1 MRAPLVTRRRAV
13 WALLASIVLVGVASL
28 VWLSYR
34 AVGEWQRSTARL
46 VDQRS
51 EEALTLLTIALNRD
65 MKGVHHTVLASFT
78 ESTFDIDRRYELE
91 DVFAQAFAR
100 FPYPESFFVWRNR
113 PTGPS
118 SIIFNRVD
126 RTPRWA
132 GRRNVEAAYPVV
144 AIDDAPVTRALIEQ
158 IQANAAG
165 GRFAAFDT
173 TIDATRYQVV
183 VHLLYQS
190 TRERPLLGAVGFTV
204 DRDWVAQH
212 YFQEI
217 LEQISRIGQ
226 VDAGLSLG
234 VSDETNQTVASTHPQ
249 AKREGVLHERRFPF
263 SFLDADLIG
272 DSLGSI
278 PPALPWTLSVSA
290 VDNRA
295 LAAAARGSTRT
306 LWLTLLSAAV
316 AIMGI
321 LLTLRALKAGA
332 DLTAMQSEFVASA
345 THELKTPLA
354 VFQLI
359 ADTLSKGR
367 YGSEETIRVYGNL
380 LAEQTQLLERL
391 IDNVLAY
398 ASLAHVARRYD
409 FQIVAPAELVE
420 GALERFDAR
429 LVAAGLDVTVDVAPG
444 LPRIRADR
452 ASMLQALDNLIDNA
466 IKYSP
471 PDQPLAICAAARDR
485 RVLLQISDRGPGIPV
500 QEREKVFQKFYRG
513 TTVAIAGSGLGLAIA
528 RRVIEDHGGTI
539 AIGDTDP
546 HGTTITISLPAASE
560 T

>member
-1 MRAPLVTRRRAV
+1 M
-13 WALLASIVLVGVASL
+13 
-28 VWLSYR
+28 
-34 AVGEWQRSTARL
+34 
-46 VDQRS
+46 
-51 EEALTLLTIALNRD
+51 
-65 MKGVHHTVLASFT
+65 
-78 ESTFDIDRRYELE
+78 
-91 DVFAQAFAR
+91 
-100 FPYPESFFVWRNR
+100 
-113 PTGPS
+113 
-118 SIIFNRVD
+118 
-126 RTPRWA
+126 
-132 GRRNVEAAYPVV
+132 
-144 AIDDAPVTRALIEQ
+144 AIDDAPVTRALIDQ

-190 TRERPLLGAVGFTV
+190 TRGRPLLGAVGFTV

-234 VSDETNQTVASTHPQ
+234 VSDEAGRTVGSTHPQ

-263 SFLDADLIG
+263 SFIDADLIG

-367 YGSEETIRVYGNL
+367 YGSEETIRVYGNM

-409 FQIVAPAELVE
+409 FQAVATAELVE
-420 GALERFDAR
+420 AALERFDAR

-444 LPRIRADR
+444 LPPIRADR
-452 ASMLQALDNLIDNA
+452 ASMLQALDNVIDNA
-466 IKYSP
+466 ITYSP
-471 PDQPLAICAAARDR
+471 PDQPLAIYAAARDR
-485 RVLLQISDRGPGIPV
+485 RVLLTISDRGPGIPS
-500 QEREKVFQKFYRG
+500 QEREKVFRSS
-513 TTVAIAGSGLGLAIA
+513 IAE
-528 RRVIEDHGGTI
+528 RR
-539 AIGDTDP
+539 
-546 HGTTITISLPAASE
+546 SRLPAAAWASPLRDASSKITVARLPSAIPIRTARPSPSRCRPHPRRDLRAGCSTPTCCGFARPWKMAPHGAGRVTE
-560 T
+560 CSHEQLKRCGGNQPWLRPVLTAQQSAFASLVGAIITMCPRT